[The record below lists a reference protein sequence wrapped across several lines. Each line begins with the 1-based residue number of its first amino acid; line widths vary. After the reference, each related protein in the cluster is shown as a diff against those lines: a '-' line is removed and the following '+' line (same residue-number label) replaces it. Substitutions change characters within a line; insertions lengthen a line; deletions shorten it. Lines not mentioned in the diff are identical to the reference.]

1 MIVVGHRGWPQRFP
15 ENTLVG
21 FKAALELGVD
31 ALELDVHVTK
41 DDQVVVIHDET
52 VERTTEGEGPVRGM
66 TLAELKELD
75 AGGWF
80 DGKFAGERIPTLEEV
95 MELAA
100 GKVPL
105 AIEVKP
111 PAETIDRLNSRLIAL
126 VKNCPGT
133 VVVHSF
139 DAVYLRTFRR
149 ACPEIDTGF
158 LCLASEENLAFA
170 VETGCTAIHPEW
182 HSVTPEL
189 NRAIREAGL
198 KIMVWIAQTEDDCRG
213 ILETLDVDAIGT
225 DCPDVLIRMLQE
237 RGGR

>member
-1 MIVVGHRGWPQRFP
+1 MIVVGHRGWPQKYP

-41 DDQVVVIHDET
+41 DDQVVVIHDEG
-52 VERTTEGEGPVRGM
+52 VERTTDGEGPVRGM
-66 TLAELKELD
+66 TLAELKALD

-95 MELAA
+95 MELVA

-111 PAETIDRLNSRLIAL
+111 PAETIDRLNGRFVPL
-126 VKNCPGT
+126 VRNYPGT

-139 DAVYLRTFRR
+139 DADYLRTFRR
-149 ACPEIDTGF
+149 VCPEIDTGF

-198 KIMVWIAQTEDDCRG
+198 RIMVWIAQTEDDCRG
-213 ILETLDVDAIGT
+213 ILETLDVDAIGA
-225 DCPDVLIRMLQE
+225 DCPDVLIKLLHE
-237 RGGR
+237 KAEP